1 MGARLQS
8 SNLKVDKIVRA
19 LLRMLRNTSGEGLG
33 EGSHGCC
40 LNYPT
45 HVVLPTLG
53 TNKESLNLKGL
64 ELSD

>member
-1 MGARLQS
+1 
-8 SNLKVDKIVRA
+8 
-19 LLRMLRNTSGEGLG
+19 MLRNTSGEGLG

-53 TNKESLNLKGL
+53 TNKERLNLKGL